1 MSIPDRKIIALSI
14 LLIFSN
20 SVKSQSLTNRDYI
33 KAVQDA
39 DQFFYFSQDYE
50 SAAKLYEALYNKYPD
65 NNNLAAK
72 LGISYLNVD
81 GKKKEAL
88 KLLEKASLN
97 VVSSDKEYTEY
108 GRKAPLD
115 TWFYLAH
122 SYHLNDSLDKAVRLY
137 SDVKKKLTSAESF
150 RFEYIDNQIKSC
162 YFALNA
168 EKNKVRTGYQLFVP
182 WLSDY
187 PGASNPVLSQND
199 SVFVFTSRQPEGN
212 HIMCSFKNKV
222 WQKPED
228 ITSRLSGYDRL
239 WTNSITGDGTTL
251 VLYMDDGADGNLYYS
266 RRSGSDWSRIRKFG
280 KTINTKFWEAHGF
293 ITSDGKRLF
302 FSSNRD
308 GGYGELDIWV
318 SDLEPDGSWGKAV
331 NLGSTINTPYNE
343 NTPFFDQETATL
355 IFSSEGHEGLGGY
368 DVFLSSLKNGTWSES
383 IGLPVPFNTTDDNT
397 FFILNRS
404 DKGYLTSIVDEKTL
418 SRNIYWL
425 IPLDQASEK
434 ITAEGNIDLQDGMN
448 IVPGLADISVRSS
461 DSSSSWKKIRLKE
474 NGKFEFTAPR
484 GNYKLHIIYSGYKTD
499 TINLSVPDDF
509 AGNSLAV
516 KSSLVPEKVSS
527 GDFLAIRNILFDFD
541 SATLNERAVFEL
553 EKSKNI
559 LSGLPELRIEVTGYT
574 DSKGMPDYNLKLAG
588 LRADAV
594 IGYLSSHGI
603 EKSRFIRKAAG
614 ATDFV
619 AMNTN
624 ADGSDNPAG
633 RQFNRR
639 VTLGIINPQTGIT
652 IRQESY
658 TPPQLKYPYSRKY
671 SIVLMKSDEKYFPD
685 YFKDFS
691 MNELLFVKPV
701 LKDSL
706 YLYVLG
712 EFSDRSDAESY
723 LAFAKEKGFRES
735 YIVDQ
740 YDLAEEPKQLIN
752 LSGPPRRSGEPAI
765 YTIQL
770 RASLVPIKLSEFKQI
785 EGIREVKGKDS
796 YYRYVY
802 GEYVGFSKA
811 RTALDTIQKSG
822 YKEAF
827 IKEYSLLFNQ

>member
-1 MSIPDRKIIALSI
+1 MCIPGRKIIALSI
-14 LLIFSN
+14 LLLISSFIN
-20 SVKSQSLTNRDYI
+20 SQSLTNREYI
-33 KAVQDA
+33 RAVQDA
-39 DQFFYFSQDYE
+39 DQFFYFSEDYE
-50 SAAKLYEALYNKYPD
+50 SAARLYDALYRKYPD

-72 LGISYLNVD
+72 LGISYLNTD

-88 KLLEKASLN
+88 RLLEKASLN

-108 GRKAPLD
+108 GKGAPLD

-122 SYHLNDSLDKAVRLY
+122 AYHLNDSLDKAIKLY
-137 SDVKKKLTSAESF
+137 SDVKKKLPSGESF
-150 RFEYIDNQIKSC
+150 RFEYIDNQIKAC
-162 YFALNA
+162 YFALEA

-182 WLSDY
+182 WLSEY
-187 PGASNPVLSQND
+187 PGASNPVLSGND
-199 SVFVFTSRQPEGN
+199 SVFVFTVRQSDGN
-212 HIMCSFKNKV
+212 HIMCSFKNKT

-228 ITSRLSGYDRL
+228 ITARLSGYDQL
-239 WTNSITGDGTTL
+239 CTNSISGDGTTL

-266 RRSGSDWSRIRKFG
+266 HRSGSDWSRARKFG

-293 ITSDGKRLF
+293 ITPDGKQLF

-318 SDLEPDGSWGKAV
+318 SDIQPDGSWGKAA
-331 NLGSTINTPYNE
+331 NLGSTINTPYND
-343 NTPFFDQETATL
+343 NTPFFDKETATL
-355 IFSSEGHEGLGGY
+355 IFSSVGHQGMGGY
-368 DVFLSSLKNGTWSES
+368 DVFLSSLKNGVWSQP
-383 IGLPVPFNTTDDNT
+383 IGLPFPFNDTGDNT

-404 DKGYLTSIVDEKTL
+404 DQGYLTSIVDEKTL
-418 SRNIYWL
+418 SRNIYRL
-425 IPLDQASEK
+425 ISLDQASGK

-448 IVPGLADISVRSS
+448 IVPGLAEISVRST
-461 DSSSSWKKIRLKE
+461 DSSSLWQKIKLKE
-474 NGKFEFTAPR
+474 DGKFEFTAPR
-484 GNYKLHIIYSGYKTD
+484 GNYKLHISYSGYKTD
-499 TINLSVPDDF
+499 TINLSIPGNYS
-509 AGNSLAV
+509 GNSLAV

-541 SATLNERAVFEL
+541 SALLNDKAIFEL
-553 EKSKNI
+553 EKIKNI

-574 DSKGMPDYNLKLAG
+574 DSRGMPDYNVKLAG

-594 IGYLSSHGI
+594 IGFLASHGI

-619 AMNTN
+619 ALNSN
-624 ADGSDNPAG
+624 KDGSDNPAG

-652 IRQESY
+652 IKQESY
-658 TPPQLKYPYSRKY
+658 APSQLRYPYSRKY
-671 SIVLMKSDEKYFPD
+671 SIVLLKSDEKYFPD

-712 EFSDRSDAESY
+712 AFSDRSDAESY
-723 LAFAKEKGFRES
+723 MAYAKEKGFRDS

-740 YDLAEEPKQLIN
+740 YDLTTEPKQLIN
-752 LSGPPRRSGEPAI
+752 LSGPPRRSGEPVI

-770 RASLVPIKLSEFKQI
+770 RASLTPIKLSEFRQV
-785 EGIREVKGKDS
+785 EGVREIKGKDN
-796 YYRYVY
+796 YYRYVC
-802 GEYVGFSKA
+802 GEFVGFSKA
-811 RTALDTIQKSG
+811 RAVLETIQKSG
-822 YKEAF
+822 FKEAF
-827 IKEYSLLFNQ
+827 IKESNLLFNQ